1 MFQCLMLMKVTVSK
15 GTLGFIWV
23 GVIVVGIRMIMHV
36 DMGERLVMMG
46 VGMALLEKK
55 VGGAQKQ

>member
-23 GVIVVGIRMIMHV
+23 GVIVVGIRMIMHM
-36 DMGERLVMMG
+36 DMGDRLVMVG
-46 VGMALLEKK
+46 VGMTFLEKK